1 MAESKKDRAV
11 SFLELAA
18 GGKVEE
24 AYARFIAPEFRHHNP
39 YFEGSA
45 QALKEGMAADAV
57 QNPGKSL
64 EVKRVIAEGE
74 YVVVYT
80 HIRQK
85 PADRGWAVVHIFRFE
100 NNLIAE
106 MWDIGQ
112 EIPDK
117 ALNQYSMF

>member
-1 MAESKKDRAV
+1 MAEGYKESAV
-11 SFLELAA
+11 SFLKLAA
-18 GGKVEE
+18 AGKVEE
-24 AYARFIAPEFRHHNP
+24 AYERFIDPGFRHHNP

-45 QALKEGMAADAV
+45 ESLKAGMAADAL

-64 EVKRVIAEGE
+64 EVKRVLAEGD

-85 PADRGWAVVHIFRFE
+85 PDELGYAVVHIFRFE
-100 NNLIAE
+100 NDRIAE

-112 EIPDK
+112 EIPQES
-117 ALNQYSMF
+117 LNQYDMF